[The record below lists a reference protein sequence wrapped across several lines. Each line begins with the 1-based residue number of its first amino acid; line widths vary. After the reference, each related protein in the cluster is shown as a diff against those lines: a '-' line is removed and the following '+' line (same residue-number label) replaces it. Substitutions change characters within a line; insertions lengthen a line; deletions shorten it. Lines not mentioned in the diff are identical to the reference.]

1 MATGATTAAVWATPR
16 GTATMATRTT
26 TTTICAAAR
35 GATAVEPATTLLCP
49 TTAVSPTTTMG
60 NATTLSTNGYA
71 KRLVNYTPFVYFPGI
86 LRCSSFL
93 YWPHCNRFDSTFHIW
108 WVRYLVAY

>member
-1 MATGATTAAVWATPR
+1 MATGATTR
-16 GTATMATRTT
+16 GTATMAARTT
-26 TTTICAAAR
+26 TAAICAAAR
-35 GATAVEPATTLLCP
+35 GAAAVEPATTLLC
-49 TTAVSPTTTMG
+49 TTTTVSSTIPMG

-93 YWPHCNRFDSTFHIW
+93 YWPHCNRFDSTVHLW
-108 WVRYLVAY
+108 WVRY